1 MAGLREFFKAEQDRK
16 RKLFKGEGYPESA
29 AARAKDKAKAKAL
42 EIARAKARADRAK
55 ARADRA
61 KARADRDKKIAAVPV
76 VAGKVDRSVTVTKP
90 KPKPT
95 ITNPRGTMRG
105 RKFFPAPD
113 KKGTAPSVKSLKE
126 YTKREA
132 ERRMAETARLNEE
145 HNAKKARRGL
155 QKPGTFAQT
164 MKGANTLEAARRA
177 AETARLNKEFSD
189 KEAAEKGEKKPWWS
203 FEKGGLVKKSAA
215 RKTSSKKSAA
225 RKTSSKKSIDG
236 IARKGKTRAKHR

>member
-55 ARADRA
+55 ARADR
-61 KARADRDKKIAAVPV
+61 DKKIAAVPV
-76 VAGKVDRSVTVTKP
+76 VAGKVDRSVTVT

-132 ERRMAETARLNEE
+132 EESCRN
-145 HNAKKARRGL
+145 
-155 QKPGTFAQT
+155 
-164 MKGANTLEAARRA
+164 
-177 AETARLNKEFSD
+177 S
-189 KEAAEKGEKKPWWS
+189 
-203 FEKGGLVKKSAA
+203 
-215 RKTSSKKSAA
+215 
-225 RKTSSKKSIDG
+225 
-236 IARKGKTRAKHR
+236 

>member
-76 VAGKVDRSVTVTKP
+76 VAGKVDRSVTVT